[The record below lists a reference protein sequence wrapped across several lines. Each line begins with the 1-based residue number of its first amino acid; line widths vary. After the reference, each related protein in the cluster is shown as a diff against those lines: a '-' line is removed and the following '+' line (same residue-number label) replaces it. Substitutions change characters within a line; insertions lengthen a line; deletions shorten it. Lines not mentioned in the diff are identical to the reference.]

1 MEVDMGWF
9 SDPAHAGIL
18 NLFAALAVFVP
29 ALVVVWHCHPRQFAE
44 RPYTQVAFVF
54 WTLQWFA
61 LLSVWAAYYNLKGR
75 SIGVLA
81 TDDLYVVAA
90 LGFVLCY
97 KNGNEFQWMQA
108 ARTLAGVYAVLL
120 LWNLLVG
127 SFCKNSANQ
136 YLLWIWVLP
145 SLVVSEA
152 VMGAMALV
160 FWKRHGIRALSLSG
174 IVIPLYAFLQV
185 PTYSTLFVEQPG
197 MGDDGGWIV
206 ILALAKL
213 MYGML
218 FYTLFFS
225 HADTHEPLKLFQS
238 PALSPA
244 YVKARWVFGTVGTML
259 FSMAANHLAHLIM
272 DGLTKWLPARPV

>member
-1 MEVDMGWF
+1 MGWLG
-9 SDPAHAGIL
+9 DPAHAGIL
-18 NLFAALAVFVP
+18 NLIGSLVVFLP
-29 ALVVVWHCHPRQFAE
+29 ALIIVWYCHPRQFEE
-44 RPYTQVAFVF
+44 RPYTHLAFAF

-90 LGFVLCY
+90 LGFLLCY
-97 KNGNEFQWMQA
+97 KDAGEFQWMKS
-108 ARTLAGVYAVLL
+108 ARNLVALYAVLL

-127 SFCKNSANQ
+127 SFFKHSENH
-136 YLLWIWVLP
+136 YLSWLWVLP
-145 SLVVSEA
+145 SLIVSEG
-152 VMGAMALV
+152 VMGMMALV
-160 FWKRHGIRALSLSG
+160 FWKRHGARALPLVG

-185 PTYSTLFVEQPG
+185 PTYSTLFIEPG
-197 MGDDGGWIV
+197 TGDDAGWMV

-225 HADTHEPLKLFQS
+225 QADNHEPLKLVQTREI
-238 PALSPA
+238 SPA
-244 YVKARWVFGTVGTML
+244 YLKLKWVFGTVGTML
-259 FSMAANHLAHLIM
+259 FSVAANQLAHVIM
-272 DGLTKWLPARPV
+272 ERLSHVKPA